1 MKVAIMTLG
10 FHPRPVEHIML
21 TKRPDEC
28 HVIASVEGLR
38 YTASEHGYKKP
49 NSAVLK
55 KAAHRARCKLFFHRC
70 DPFDPESVGDALS
83 KVLDRI
89 KIDDEVIINYS
100 GGTQAMSLVL
110 GSVAIVLSRMMPL
123 QVLYSIRTPDGEEKI
138 LDHTEVIRELFRK
151 LYDVVPRLEN

>member
-1 MKVAIMTLG
+1 MKVAIVTLG

-21 TKRPDEC
+21 IKRPDEC

-55 KAAHRARCKLFFHRC
+55 EAARRTRCRLFLHRC

-83 KVLDRI
+83 EVLSRI

-110 GSVAIVLSRMMPL
+110 GSVAIVLSRIMPI
-123 QVLYSIRTPDGEEKI
+123 QVLYSIRTPSGEEKV
-138 LDHTEVIRELFRK
+138 LDHTRIIRELFRK
-151 LYDVVPRLEN
+151 LYDIVPRLED